1 MEISPQHTYL
11 RHLFHLCAIVLST
24 SISPTEG
31 AYHWDYLITWSI
43 RRRVSEKSFV
53 ICPKRVLF
61 RLVVM
66 EIRWR
71 DRNMNERVCKIN
83 TASVRSSPDNK
94 LPSDSASDWVI
105 GAGRLN
111 FFSVL
116 HCWIA
121 VSSNSINN
129 MSTALV
135 ILILETVPMQ
145 SSVIWS
151 QRYTYYPLCLS
162 GWIIKSIFNESLI
175 TRTNTENIHPEWW
188 RRDGSSSAIFHDFC
202 KILVSL
208 ESSNEVYLMVS
219 WRYGEIKTGR
229 EFEFHYQ

>member
-1 MEISPQHTYL
+1 MFNSTVGIQAFVGAWRCIRLKSTSQLLSSLSSLGLLGFSNIQFLPKRISASISHPTSKVGIDWTIWKFL
-11 RHLFHLCAIVLST
+11 SSILISAIFFHLCAIVLST

-83 TASVRSSPDNK
+83 TASVRSPPDNK

-105 GAGRLN
+105 GAGRL
-111 FFSVL
+111 FSRF
-116 HCWIA
+116 
-121 VSSNSINN
+121 SIVE
-129 MSTALV
+129 L
-135 ILILETVPMQ
+135 
-145 SSVIWS
+145 
-151 QRYTYYPLCLS
+151 
-162 GWIIKSIFNESLI
+162 
-175 TRTNTENIHPEWW
+175 
-188 RRDGSSSAIFHDFC
+188 
-202 KILVSL
+202 
-208 ESSNEVYLMVS
+208 
-219 WRYGEIKTGR
+219 
-229 EFEFHYQ
+229 

>member
-1 MEISPQHTYL
+1 MFNSTVGNSSLCWSMTLHTFEVPVPTAQFVIFFGFAWVFQYSIFTKTDISLDIAPYILSWYWLDYMEISPQHTYL

-105 GAGRLN
+105 GAGRL
-111 FFSVL
+111 FSRF
-116 HCWIA
+116 
-121 VSSNSINN
+121 SIVE
-129 MSTALV
+129 LQYHR
-135 ILILETVPMQ
+135 IQLI
-145 SSVIWS
+145 IWV
-151 QRYTYYPLCLS
+151 RHLS
-162 GWIIKSIFNESLI
+162 FS
-175 TRTNTENIHPEWW
+175 
-188 RRDGSSSAIFHDFC
+188 
-202 KILVSL
+202 
-208 ESSNEVYLMVS
+208 Y
-219 WRYGEIKTGR
+219 
-229 EFEFHYQ
+229 

>member
-105 GAGRLN
+105 GAGRL
-111 FFSVL
+111 FSRF
-116 HCWIA
+116 
-121 VSSNSINN
+121 SIVELQYHRIQLIIWVRHLSFSYYRNRPDAIFRN
-129 MSTALV
+129 LITALH
-135 ILILETVPMQ
+135 LL
-145 SSVIWS
+145 SSMFKWVNN
-151 QRYTYYPLCLS
+151 Q
-162 GWIIKSIFNESLI
+162 
-175 TRTNTENIHPEWW
+175 IH
-188 RRDGSSSAIFHDFC
+188 F
-202 KILVSL
+202 
-208 ESSNEVYLMVS
+208 
-219 WRYGEIKTGR
+219 
-229 EFEFHYQ
+229 